1 MTATEYYIRLR
12 SHALGY
18 SSASRKG
25 GNGMNRGK
33 GAYGGKCFNS
43 EFMVKVWTVR
53 TVGKVT
59 GNCWNS
65 RNSEIG

>member
-1 MTATEYYIRLR
+1 M
-12 SHALGY
+12 GY
-18 SSASRKG
+18 GVTLLVTPPQAAKVG
-25 GNGMNRGK
+25 MGNGTNRGK